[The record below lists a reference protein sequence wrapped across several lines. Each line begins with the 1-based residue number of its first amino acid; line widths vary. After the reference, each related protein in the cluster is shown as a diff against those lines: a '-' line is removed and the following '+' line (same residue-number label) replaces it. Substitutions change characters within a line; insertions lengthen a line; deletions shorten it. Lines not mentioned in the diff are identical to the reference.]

1 VNALADIAAAQAG
14 AGKAEEARLI
24 FARGRDVAQ
33 TIGDWRIASA
43 QMGIAAAQ
51 ARAGQVEDAL
61 QTAQAIGDPDQRAE
75 ALRAIAAAQ
84 AGARQAEEAQLTF
97 VRAFQTAQGIG
108 NPGQRA
114 EALGAIA
121 AAQAGAGQV
130 EDALQTAEA
139 IGNPGQR
146 AEALGAIAAAQ
157 ARAGQVEDALEM
169 VQSIDDP
176 YWRAKSLGDIAA
188 AQARAGQAKEVRLT
202 FAQALQAAQAIEAA
216 YPRAKLLWD
225 IAAACVDANDIESA
239 QSSLKAALH
248 ANTAFFREKM
258 GFLHPGYLVD
268 DDEPTPGTAFLREDD
283 RAQLFH
289 RLACIQAKA
298 RLSVQA
304 IASSSLILVARDKFL
319 PGIASSFLGAND
331 RTAFKELLIPC
342 AAHLRSA
349 WAVCGLLPRAY
360 PEQISA
366 IARVAVQFARPS
378 A

>member
-97 VRAFQTAQGIG
+97 VRAFQTAQG
-108 NPGQRA
+108 
-114 EALGAIA
+114 
-121 AAQAGAGQV
+121 
-130 EDALQTAEA
+130 